1 MGNYV
6 LVGKIVNSFGIKGE
20 LKIIS
25 DFEYKDRVFKKDSY
39 LYIGQDKT
47 KELISNYRVHKN
59 YDLIT
64 FSNYTNINEILKYK
78 GLNVYIKREELELN
92 DNEYLLS
99 DLIGLEVFDSEEC
112 IGLIVDY
119 LQNNGN
125 ILLKVSGATDFYIPL
140 YSHYIKTVD
149 VKNKRII
156 TDKGSELII

>member
-1 MGNYV
+1 MDNYV

-64 FSNYTNINEILKYK
+64 LDNYTNINEILKYK

-92 DNEYLLS
+92 DNEYLLG
-99 DLIGLEVFDSEEC
+99 DLIGLEVYDNEEC

-125 ILLKVSGATDFYIPL
+125 ILLKVSKEKDFYIPL
-140 YSHYIKTVD
+140 YSHYIKNID
-149 VKNKRII
+149 VKNKKVI

>member
-47 KELISNYRVHKN
+47 KESISNYRVHKN

-64 FSNYTNINEILKYK
+64 LDNYTNINEILKYK

-92 DNEYLLS
+92 DNEYLLG
-99 DLIGLEVFDSEEC
+99 DLIGLEVYDNEEC

-125 ILLKVSGATDFYIPL
+125 ILLKVSKEKDFYIPL

-149 VKNKRII
+149 VKNKKVI